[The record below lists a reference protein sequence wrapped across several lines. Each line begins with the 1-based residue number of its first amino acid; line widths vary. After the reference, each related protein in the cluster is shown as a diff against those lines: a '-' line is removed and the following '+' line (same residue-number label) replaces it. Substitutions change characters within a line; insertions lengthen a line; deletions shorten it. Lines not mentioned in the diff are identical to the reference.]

1 MASGTLVSIFLPCCH
16 CTILYI
22 FCVCVSSSF
31 SEHASFPTVTCGFL
45 LFREFDLVWFGSGFF
60 VGFLF
65 CLFFVWLVVFFAL
78 GGGFAASQ

>member
-1 MASGTLVSIFLPCCH
+1 MASGTLVNILLPCCH

-45 LFREFDLVWFGSGFF
+45 LFREFHLVWFGLGFF
-60 VGFLF
+60 CKFLVLFVFRLVGWFFL
-65 CLFFVWLVVFFAL
+65 L
-78 GGGFAASQ
+78 